1 MLKNNKGITLIALVI
16 TIIVLLILAGVS
28 IAMLTGDNGILT
40 QARNADVR
48 TARAEVA
55 DKINMALN
63 GELANLYAEGKFTA
77 TTAADILTKNG
88 LDAAEYEITP
98 ASPVT
103 TGTGVILTITGK
115 GDYDD
120 ISGTIT
126 RTAEGKY
133 TVQRAPYPTGT
144 TSTDEEEP

>member
-126 RTAEGKY
+126 RIAEGKY
-133 TVQRAPYPTGT
+133 TVQKASYPDGDT
-144 TSTDEEEP
+144 TESGD